1 MRSRKFTKR
10 IEIWEDVKTPDG
22 FGGNT
27 VLETLRAS
35 SWANVQTTGVN
46 SKFARNTNL
55 GVTEGT
61 FSIIIH
67 TRKRKDLVYNIS
79 TQFIKY
85 RGEKYIIQNEPINVD
100 FEDSIIEIVATKLV
114 NV

>member
-10 IEIWEDVKTPDG
+10 VEVWENINVSDG

-27 VLETLRAS
+27 VSEVLRAS

-55 GVTEGT
+55 GLTEGVL
-61 FSIIIH
+61 SIIIH

-85 RGEKYIIQNEPINVD
+85 RNEKYIIQNDPINVD
-100 FEDSIIEIVATKLV
+100 FQDSIIEIVATKLV